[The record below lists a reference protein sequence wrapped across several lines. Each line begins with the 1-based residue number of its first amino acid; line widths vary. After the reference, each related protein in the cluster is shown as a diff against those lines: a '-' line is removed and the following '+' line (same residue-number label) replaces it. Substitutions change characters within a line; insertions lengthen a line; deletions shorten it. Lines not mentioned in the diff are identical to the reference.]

1 MLQLQNC
8 THILDQTNTP
18 ATPSDRKCKQMVFHC
33 GSKQQASYYRLSL
46 LAICTPLNPVD
57 CPTFYIC
64 FAAFCLVCF
73 PTSCCVTGASAHLPR
88 HAGSLPHDLLV
99 YLCRRSFFSVPRSP
113 LILGGADHHTCWN
126 TVTTLMCLHTCR
138 GMKMHAIL
146 EIMDVG

>member
-46 LAICTPLNPVD
+46 WAICTPLSPVD

-73 PTSCCVTGASAHLPR
+73 PTSCCVTGVSAHLLR
-88 HAGSLPHDLLV
+88 HVGSLPHDLLV
-99 YLCRRSFFSVPRSP
+99 YLCRRSFFFSVPGSL
-113 LILGGADHHTCWN
+113 LIVSALKMYIVPPSCADSTFPAY
-126 TVTTLMCLHTCR
+126 VF
-138 GMKMHAIL
+138 I
-146 EIMDVG
+146 